1 MLAWGL
7 VMQHRCWYQFACT
20 LLVHSSLQQ
29 QQGHW
34 AHGTQQL
41 QQLLM
46 LSAQDLEQQ
55 QAKGLPS
62 SHLAAA
68 AAAFIAWVQQPVDC
82 SR

>member
-29 QQGHW
+29 QQGDW

-46 LSAQDLEQQ
+46 LSAQDLKQQ

-62 SHLAAA
+62 SQLAAA
-68 AAAFIAWVQQPVDC
+68 AAAFIAWVHQPVDC